1 MSLTPTQ
8 LDLISKEL
16 IQGGIKYQDLYEE
29 LLDHY
34 ILAIED
40 RQAQGQT
47 FESAFGEVHAD
58 FVNYKRPARVWDHYG
73 VWKDYTNGGAPEFGI
88 GKLQAEYEENLKGE
102 ISKRH
107 WQIMKSYF
115 RWPTLVTTL
124 LVGLFTFQFAYLV
137 PKQYFV
143 WIIFTCA
150 FVPVLLLLPQLIL
163 DSRLYFL
170 KKRKFV
176 NSLKIST
183 ITGRMFLSL
192 SLFSL
197 FINITNMSNILF
209 EYNLHKQ
216 NFVTVSACLTCFYL
230 AYSLSFYQLYSERF
244 KVSLR

>member
-1 MSLTPTQ
+1 MNLTPTQ

-58 FVNYKRPARVWDHYG
+58 FVNYKRPARAWDHYG
-73 VWKDYTNGGAPEFGI
+73 VWKDYTNGGVPEFGI
-88 GKLQAEYEENLKGE
+88 GKLQAEYEENLRGE

-124 LVGLFTFQFAYLV
+124 LVGLLTFQFAYLV
-137 PKQYFV
+137 SRQYFV
-143 WIIFTCA
+143 WVFMAC
-150 FVPVLLLLPQLIL
+150 VLTPLLMLIPQTIKQIWRYA
-163 DSRLYFL
+163 SG
-170 KKRKFV
+170 KQKFV
-176 NSLKIST
+176 NSLKFNAVSSRLGLLFAWVSVT
-183 ITGRMFLSL
+183 LNLPRAFLDYNIFREGPIVL
-192 SLFSL
+192 VALLF
-197 FINITNMSNILF
+197 
-209 EYNLHKQ
+209 
-216 NFVTVSACLTCFYL
+216 CFYI

-244 KVSLR
+244 KVNVA

>member
-124 LVGLFTFQFAYLV
+124 LVGLLTFQFAYLV
-137 PKQYFV
+137 SRQYLL
-143 WIIFTCA
+143 IIMAASALAPF
-150 FVPVLLLLPQLIL
+150 FIILPHSVGHLWQYLM
-163 DSRLYFL
+163 
-170 KKRKFV
+170 KKRKFA
-176 NSLKIST
+176 NSLKSST
-183 ITGRMFLSL
+183 ISQRMSLVIAFFYWTIFLPKVFEVDFSILKDGHIAILASL
-192 SLFSL
+192 
-197 FINITNMSNILF
+197 I
-209 EYNLHKQ
+209 
-216 NFVTVSACLTCFYL
+216 CFYL
-230 AYSLSFYQLYSERF
+230 TYSLSFIQLYKERF
-244 KVSLR
+244 RVKTT

>member
-1 MSLTPTQ
+1 MNLTPAQ
-8 LDLISKEL
+8 LNLISKEL

-58 FVNYKRPARVWDHYG
+58 FVNYKRPAYGLAHYG
-73 VWKDYTNGGAPEFGI
+73 VWDTDLGKKHEVGL
-88 GKLQAEYEENLKGE
+88 GKLQVEYVTTLSKE

-124 LVGLFTFQFAYLV
+124 LVGLLTFQFAYLV
-137 PKQYFV
+137 SRQYFV
-143 WIIFTCA
+143 WVFTAC
-150 FVPVLLLLPQLIL
+150 VLAPLLMLIPQTIKQIW
-163 DSRLYFL
+163 RYAWG
-170 KKRKFV
+170 KQKFV
-176 NSLKIST
+176 NSLKFNAVSSRL
-183 ITGRMFLSL
+183 GL
-192 SLFSL
+192 LFALVSVTLNLPRAFFDYNVFSEGPIVLLALL
-197 FINITNMSNILF
+197 F
-209 EYNLHKQ
+209 
-216 NFVTVSACLTCFYL
+216 CFYL
-230 AYSLSFYQLYSERF
+230 AYSLSFYQLYNERF